1 MTASPA
7 LRVPTAYNPL
17 ATHNKPT
24 NVRDGNRVHQTQ
36 VNNTGDR
43 QQMSQSNRFDDWRRN
58 FAEVRK
64 NFLRENYRN
73 PEEVAHVYGVRFQS
87 ALNWWNGDN
96 AASGAFV
103 ALDFRLHRKSAERH
117 YGSAA

>member
-1 MTASPA
+1 VNRAAA
-7 LRVPTAYNPL
+7 LRVPTAYNSL
-17 ATHNKPT
+17 DTHNKPT
-24 NVRDGNRVHQTQ
+24 KVRDGNRVHQAH

-43 QQMSQSNRFDDWRRN
+43 QQMSQPNRFEDWRRN